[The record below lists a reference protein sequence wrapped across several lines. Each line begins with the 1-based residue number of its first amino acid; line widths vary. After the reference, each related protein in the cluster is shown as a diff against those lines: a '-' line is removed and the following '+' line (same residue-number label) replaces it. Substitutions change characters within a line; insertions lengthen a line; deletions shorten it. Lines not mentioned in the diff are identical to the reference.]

1 MSQQNNDNS
10 GPSTYIIKEKGKEVN
25 NNPEI
30 ATQQPELQQLVKQSI
45 KEMLPAIIKEVQ
57 ENIKTPSHV
66 TLPSKR
72 MENPSKTHTEQV
84 ASSRKPQTSKRSR
97 TSSNK
102 YSESEESLNLSSED
116 SEEEENETKRY
127 KHKGC
132 SYKTFQDC
140 KPYEFKGT
148 EGGIATLH
156 WLEKMESVI
165 AISKC
170 AKKDQVLYASNS
182 FKNEALEWWNS
193 IISAK
198 GRRKTNAMDWKEFRA
213 KVKKKFC
220 PKTEK
225 EQAERKFLEHR
236 MVGTNDREYTTKF
249 FEYARLAPHL
259 AKPES
264 VLITRYIYGLVPE
277 IRDLVKVVSPK
288 TIESTVE
295 LTGTMTAGL
304 IRNIEEKKKVESS
317 IKSKPEAKR
326 FSKNFGQK
334 GLPFNNPPCKTCGR
348 RHSGKCVFETPF
360 CNYCKVSGHSTE
372 NCFKKKGITCF
383 SCGEL
388 GHISTNCPKF
398 ARTGRAGGSGAK
410 ITPENKKTVRAFVM
424 NANQAERTPDVI
436 TGTFL
441 LNNVYAKV
449 LFDSGANRSFIDYNF
464 CNLLNKPLSPLAET
478 YEVETANGDL
488 IKISQSLNNCYI
500 TLAGFTIPVQ
510 LLPMSIT
517 GFDIVLGMD
526 WLSTNQAEILCNQQ
540 VVKLVTPTNKTLT
553 IQGDKPTKPIQIISI
568 LKATKC
574 LRKGYLACLVSIT
587 ALEKEKKIESVHVVS
602 EFPDIFPEELPG
614 LPPEREVE
622 FRINLVPGATPIAK
636 SPYRLAPTEM
646 AELKKQLDELL
657 EKGFIQP
664 SSSPWGAPI
673 LFVKK
678 KDGSIRMCIDYRE
691 LNKVTIK
698 NRYPL
703 PRIDD
708 LFDQLQGACHFSKID
723 LRSGYHQLKV
733 HDNDISK
740 TAFRTRYGHFEFTVM
755 PFGLTN
761 APAAFM
767 DMMNRVCKPY
777 LDEFVIVFIDDIL
790 IYSKTQV
797 EHETHLRTILELLRK
812 EKLYAKFS
820 KYEFW
825 LTEVQFLGHVI
836 NVNGI
841 QVDPSKIEAIS
852 KWEIP
857 KSPTEIRSF
866 LGLAGYYRRFIQNF
880 SRIAIPLTSLTRKS
894 VKYEWGPKQ
903 SESFETLKQ
912 KLTNAPILSL
922 PDGIE
927 DFVVYCDAS
936 HTGLGCVLMQR
947 KKVIAYASR
956 QLKIHEKN
964 YSTHDLELGAIIFAL
979 KLWRHYLY
987 GVKFTIY
994 TDHKSLKYI
1003 FSQKELNMR
1012 QRRWMEILNDYD
1024 CEICYHEGKANV
1036 VADAL
1041 SRKENVKPKRVR
1053 SLRLELQIDLVSQLK
1068 EAQELAL
1075 KEGNFEKEGMKGMLD
1090 LLIKGEDNILR
1101 MNKRIWVPVT
1111 VTGGLV

>member
-1 MSQQNNDNS
+1 MVAEQVEQTQARLEPLREESEYSVEMEDSRESLRPVMTSMPLPQSLDIVYPTGTIQRTSTQSNGGKYFFDPIPEHPVFKEPFFYVDPSDGRQYATDGKVVWSVNSAYHDLRMGHREPPPCYGYHDELPKSIDEHLDRALREADDLRAELYFTRQVVVKNEQTIFDYELAQEDRKYAEQWVADQLIQKGAMTETLGRFYQDLGDMSQQNNNS
-10 GPSTYIIKEKGKEVN
+10 GPATYITKEKGKEIN

-45 KEMLPAIIKEVQ
+45 REILPDIIKKVQ
-57 ENIKTPSHV
+57 ENIKTPSYV
-66 TLPSKR
+66 TSHSKR
-72 MENPSKTHTEQV
+72 TENPPKTNTEQV
-84 ASSRKPQTSKRSR
+84 ASSRRTQTSKRSR

-102 YSESEESLNLSSED
+102 YSGSEESLNLSSED

-127 KHKGC
+127 RHKGC

-264 VLITRYIYGLVPE
+264 ILITRYIYGLVPE

-334 GLPFNNPPCKTCGR
+334 GLPFNNPSCKTCGR

-441 LNNVYAKV
+441 LNNVYAK
-449 LFDSGANRSFIDYNF
+449 
-464 CNLLNKPLSPLAET
+464 
-478 YEVETANGDL
+478 
-488 IKISQSLNNCYI
+488 
-500 TLAGFTIPVQ
+500 
-510 LLPMSIT
+510 
-517 GFDIVLGMD
+517 
-526 WLSTNQAEILCNQQ
+526 
-540 VVKLVTPTNKTLT
+540 
-553 IQGDKPTKPIQIISI
+553 
-568 LKATKC
+568 
-574 LRKGYLACLVSIT
+574 
-587 ALEKEKKIESVHVVS
+587 
-602 EFPDIFPEELPG
+602 
-614 LPPEREVE
+614 
-622 FRINLVPGATPIAK
+622 
-636 SPYRLAPTEM
+636 
-646 AELKKQLDELL
+646 KQ
-657 EKGFIQP
+657 
-664 SSSPWGAPI
+664 
-673 LFVKK
+673 
-678 KDGSIRMCIDYRE
+678 
-691 LNKVTIK
+691 
-698 NRYPL
+698 
-703 PRIDD
+703 
-708 LFDQLQGACHFSKID
+708 
-723 LRSGYHQLKV
+723 
-733 HDNDISK
+733 
-740 TAFRTRYGHFEFTVM
+740 RT
-755 PFGLTN
+755 
-761 APAAFM
+761 
-767 DMMNRVCKPY
+767 
-777 LDEFVIVFIDDIL
+777 VI
-790 IYSKTQV
+790 
-797 EHETHLRTILELLRK
+797 
-812 EKLYAKFS
+812 
-820 KYEFW
+820 
-825 LTEVQFLGHVI
+825 
-836 NVNGI
+836 
-841 QVDPSKIEAIS
+841 
-852 KWEIP
+852 
-857 KSPTEIRSF
+857 
-866 LGLAGYYRRFIQNF
+866 
-880 SRIAIPLTSLTRKS
+880 
-894 VKYEWGPKQ
+894 
-903 SESFETLKQ
+903 
-912 KLTNAPILSL
+912 
-922 PDGIE
+922 
-927 DFVVYCDAS
+927 
-936 HTGLGCVLMQR
+936 
-947 KKVIAYASR
+947 
-956 QLKIHEKN
+956 
-964 YSTHDLELGAIIFAL
+964 
-979 KLWRHYLY
+979 
-987 GVKFTIY
+987 
-994 TDHKSLKYI
+994 
-1003 FSQKELNMR
+1003 
-1012 QRRWMEILNDYD
+1012 
-1024 CEICYHEGKANV
+1024 
-1036 VADAL
+1036 
-1041 SRKENVKPKRVR
+1041 
-1053 SLRLELQIDLVSQLK
+1053 
-1068 EAQELAL
+1068 
-1075 KEGNFEKEGMKGMLD
+1075 
-1090 LLIKGEDNILR
+1090 
-1101 MNKRIWVPVT
+1101 
-1111 VTGGLV
+1111 